1 MGIRCLLG
9 HDFGDP
15 ELERDREEQGD
26 EVVVTVSEQQTCT
39 RCGATKVVSE
49 NTEVTSLEQ
58 LTETADDEAAAGEAT
73 DAEPAADAPTA
84 TAAGEPS
91 ADSQPADESGGSVS
105 AETAPEAQTATGD
118 TADAETDG
126 VTITDDAEVLTDEA
140 ADTAAADAT
149 DAADDATDTPADPD
163 EAADPD
169 AAADDGVILTES
181 ESSETAAEGDDTSDA
196 EPDES
201 GESVDTAAESDAA
214 GEAEASTT
222 ADTEAESTRMDWPD
236 QQADD
241 DGFDASSPSDAGP
254 DDVSFGGGFTPEAST
269 TDHDGAD
276 VIEEPGSEQLTKADE
291 VSISEPTPDEADT
304 EFYCPEC
311 GFTQPAVS
319 SSMRAGDICPECRR
333 GYIAEQRR

>member
-58 LTETADDEAAAGEAT
+58 LTETADDEAAAGEAA
-73 DAEPAADAPTA
+73 DAEPAADTPAA
-84 TAAGEPS
+84 TAANEPS
-91 ADSQPADESGGSVS
+91 AGGQPADESGGSVS
-105 AETAPEAQTATGD
+105 AETAPEAQPATAD
-118 TADAETDG
+118 AADAETDG
-126 VTITDDAEVLTDEA
+126 VTITDDAEILTDDA
-140 ADTAAADAT
+140 ADTAAEDAT
-149 DAADDATDTPADPD
+149 DETDATTDTQTDPD

-181 ESSETAAEGDDTSDA
+181 DETAVEADDTSDA
-196 EPDES
+196 DSEES
-201 GESVDTAAESDAA
+201 GESVDTAAESDTADDPN
-214 GEAEASTT
+214 AST
-222 ADTEAESTRMDWPD
+222 AVDDEGESTRMDWPD

-241 DGFDASSPSDAGP
+241 DGFDAPSPSDAGP

-276 VIEEPGSEQLTKADE
+276 VIEEPGGEQLTKADE

>member
-1 MGIRCLLG
+1 
-9 HDFGDP
+9 
-15 ELERDREEQGD
+15 
-26 EVVVTVSEQQTCT
+26 
-39 RCGATKVVSE
+39 
-49 NTEVTSLEQ
+49 
-58 LTETADDEAAAGEAT
+58 
-73 DAEPAADAPTA
+73 
-84 TAAGEPS
+84 
-91 ADSQPADESGGSVS
+91 
-105 AETAPEAQTATGD
+105 
-118 TADAETDG
+118 
-126 VTITDDAEVLTDEA
+126 
-140 ADTAAADAT
+140 
-149 DAADDATDTPADPD
+149 
-163 EAADPD
+163 
-169 AAADDGVILTES
+169 
-181 ESSETAAEGDDTSDA
+181 
-196 EPDES
+196 ES

-222 ADTEAESTRMDWPD
+222 ADAEAESTRMDWPD